1 MNIIFHIYQQS
12 AETLRP
18 NTSSGVDKI
27 KGDEKD
33 PTTCMRCKVSR
44 FSISSSIYLCFH
56 PG

>member
-33 PTTCMRCKVSR
+33 PTTCMRCKVAR